1 MEKSNKRVP
10 RPFGITQLIHE
21 YHKISDDDKKEL
33 ALNKIRSIYLQNW
46 FLNNGSICGIYYSLN
61 TLSLFLNVDTGYI
74 QDYIKDQVINNRLW
88 DKDKQQEVLQGLIG
102 NQLSWVIEDRMNIM
116 NQFEILRRSQNG
128 KYTPFI
134 SAEVN
139 KVLKLALE
147 SSTSLQ
153 SLFRSLTGGGS
164 TTNNFFTQI
173 NQNQVDQTAGG
184 VSYEEALGIIEETQR
199 SLPQRERISNA
210 KYIEE
215 KYDLSDLPAVCALE
229 QEGVDTSKEGL
240 NLNKTE
246 LSMVTDNYKGSIEA
260 ADTEFEEIEGEIE
273 KRYHHEHRRQEEIG
287 EDPDADDPECNIY
300 DEV

>member
-21 YHKISDDDKKEL
+21 YHKISSDDQKEL

-199 SLPQRERISNA
+199 SLSQRERISNA

-246 LSMVTDNYKGSIEA
+246 LSIVTDNYKGSIEA

-287 EDPDADDPECNIY
+287 EDQDADDPECSIY